1 MLVKHSKKHS
11 KKAGSRKGSRKGSKK
26 SRKGSKKSSKRRSM
40 GSLGSLGVGMPARV
54 NTMGA
59 GSILTGGY
67 AFIRGN

>member
-40 GSLGSLGVGMPARV
+40 GSLGSLGVGMPANVKR
-54 NTMGA
+54 MGA
-59 GSILTGGY
+59 GSLTGGY

>member
-40 GSLGSLGVGMPARV
+40 GSLGSLGLGVGASV
-54 NTMGA
+54 KTMSA
-59 GSILTGGY
+59 GSLTGGY